1 MALTRALV
9 VDDSRL
15 ARVALSKLLGRRG
28 IEVDVAGSGGE
39 ALEYLRTQAPDVV
52 FLDYMMPDM
61 DGMEAARAIQ
71 ALPERAP
78 LPLVMYTS
86 QDTDDDRLRAHELG
100 VCGFLPKPTSENAL
114 DAVLADVEA
123 WSPPAMDD
131 PAGEPPPATAMDAS
145 PEQGTEPVTGV
156 SSPVPPVDSAPTEA
170 TNGATLPDAREL
182 EQRAGE
188 VAAAVARETL
198 DTQLD
203 EARVHWQHELD
214 RVGAELQ
221 EMLQESM
228 QQARRDDDTLGAA
241 KAAAEESAQSAV
253 SDAANGLRQQ
263 AEEAARQ
270 AAAKAVEQ
278 ALAERDIPQQDAQLE
293 QHVHALLA
301 ERLEALGET
310 DAFREQ
316 LVAALTD
323 HGVPVLKNALDQWVR
338 ELAAQAALDTV
349 EDALRSASEVMF
361 KEAAA
366 AAAEAAAEE
375 ANAAHAR
382 TRRFMLVAC
391 TVLAAGVVTALIL
404 AV

>member
-28 IEVDVAGSGGE
+28 IEVDVAGSGEE

-71 ALPERAP
+71 ALPERDP

-100 VCGFLPKPTSENAL
+100 VCGFLPKPTSEDAL

-123 WSPPAMDD
+123 WSPPPMEASAAD
-131 PAGEPPPATAMDAS
+131 APATADTSAEQAS
-145 PEQGTEPVTGV
+145 APVPAP
-156 SSPVPPVDSAPTEA
+156 SPVPEAEPAPAEPA
-170 TNGATLPDAREL
+170 RGGAVPDAAEL

-228 QQARRDDDTLGAA
+228 QQARREDDTVGAA
-241 KAAAEESAQSAV
+241 RAAAEESAQAAV
-253 SDAANGLRQQ
+253 NEVADGLRQQ

-270 AAAKAVEQ
+270 AAVKAVEQ
-278 ALAERDIPQQDAQLE
+278 ALAERDAPQQDAALE
-293 QHVHALLA
+293 ERVNALLA
-301 ERLEALGET
+301 ERLEAVGET
-310 DAFREQ
+310 EAFREQ
-316 LVAALTD
+316 LVTALTD

-338 ELAAQAALDTV
+338 ELAAQAALDAV

-382 TRRFMLVAC
+382 TRRFMLLAC